1 MHDLILIGLPA
12 SGKTSAGRLLS
23 QRLVM
28 PFFDC
33 DDAVAAAAGRSIPD
47 IFAQQGEEGFRQ
59 LESRVLRELCGRE
72 GCVIATGGGAVLR
85 EENRR
90 LLRRSGTVFWLD
102 RPLSDIMST
111 DFQTGRPLLAAGRA
125 ALEALAAQRRP
136 LYAECACCRIGEP
149 VLERAVAEIQ
159 RIWEGEA
166 P

>member
-23 QRLVM
+23 QRLAM

-33 DDAVAAAAGRSIPD
+33 DDAVAAAAGQPIPD

-59 LESRVLRELCGRE
+59 LESRVLRE
-72 GCVIATGGGAVLR
+72 
-85 EENRR
+85 ENRR

-102 RPLSDIMST
+102 RPLFDIMST